1 VWVRIPSVFAL
12 VAQGLRARALLIHR
26 SQVRVL
32 PGAPLCCLETSLA
45 SVLGHSSHFGCL
57 WLVVAGVVEDEL
69 ADEVAVFDDDS
80 DVQFVDE
87 HEDLVPAWARPTP
100 MWWRRLLCRRV
111 RLPLLSTTAVLR
123 PSAHEHRGSALT
135 CSARLDLHRTRK
147 QEANK
152 PGLEMPDKALASW
165 RKCRAV
171 FELALHGK
179 SYDQIA
185 REVGYANRG
194 TAHRVVANALADR
207 LVDGI
212 DELREWEAARL
223 DALQA
228 CAWDKA
234 MTGDVRAVNSILKKI
249 DRRCRLFGLY
259 GHGPAA
265 TPPLRA
271 W

>member
-1 VWVRIPSVFAL
+1 
-12 VAQGLRARALLIHR
+12 
-26 SQVRVL
+26 
-32 PGAPLCCLETSLA
+32 
-45 SVLGHSSHFGCL
+45 
-57 WLVVAGVVEDEL
+57 
-69 ADEVAVFDDDS
+69 
-80 DVQFVDE
+80 
-87 HEDLVPAWARPTP
+87 
-100 MWWRRLLCRRV
+100 
-111 RLPLLSTTAVLR
+111 
-123 PSAHEHRGSALT
+123 
-135 CSARLDLHRTRK
+135 
-147 QEANK
+147 
-152 PGLEMPDKALASW
+152 MPDKALASW

-171 FELALHGK
+171 ELALHGR

-185 REVGYANRG
+185 REIGYANRG
-194 TAHRVVANALADR
+194 TVHRVVANALADR

-228 CAWDKA
+228 AAWDKA
-234 MTGDVRAVNSILKKI
+234 MAGDVRAVNSVLKII